1 MTIER
6 ISHRTLRNESGRIL
20 KAVEQGESFVI
31 TNNGHEVATICPL
44 TADPFPGLTVTR
56 SDPDFSFASIVP
68 APWEGEESAS
78 DFLQYL
84 RGENPEIRTSE

>member
-31 TNNGHEVATICPL
+31 TNNGLDVATIGPL
-44 TADPFPGLTVTR
+44 SNDPFPGLTVTR
-56 SDPDFSFASIVP
+56 SDPHFSFASIVP
-68 APWEGEESAS
+68 TQWEGEESAS
-78 DFLQYL
+78 EFLQYL
-84 RGENPEIRTSE
+84 RGETFE

>member
-31 TNNGHEVATICPL
+31 TNNGLDVATLGPL
-44 TADPFPGLTVTR
+44 SNDPFPGLTVTR
-56 SDPDFSFASIVP
+56 SDPHFSFTSLTP
-68 APWEGEESAS
+68 QERPDLESNTEVLES
-78 DFLQYL
+78 L
-84 RGENPEIRTSE
+84 RGEG

>member
-31 TNNGHEVATICPL
+31 TNNGHEVATIGPVSE
-44 TADPFPGLTVTR
+44 DPFPGLTVTR
-56 SDPDFSFASIVP
+56 SDPHFSFTTISPQVRP
-68 APWEGEESAS
+68 DMESNAQILES
-78 DFLQYL
+78 L
-84 RGENPEIRTSE
+84 RGEG

>member
-31 TNNGHEVATICPL
+31 TNNGQDVATISPL
-44 TADPFPGLTVTR
+44 TDDPFPGLTVTR
-56 SDPDFSFASIVP
+56 SDPLFSFMSLSPQKRPEHDSSTQIL
-68 APWEGEESAS
+68 
-78 DFLQYL
+78 DHL
-84 RGENPEIRTSE
+84 RGDE